1 MSYTPSPHDPL
12 TRAQFRERAGLP
24 EAEMAKL
31 LRRGEVEGVMLGGR
45 MYFSR
50 RQLEKLVGRKG

>member
-1 MSYTPSPHDPL
+1 L
-12 TRAQFRERAGLP
+12 
-24 EAEMAKL
+24 AKL

-50 RQLEKLVGRKG
+50 RQLEKLVGRKGVTVTPGLREPVIQMIRVAIGLPTQ